1 MLQVEELNHKKHA
14 IYIAL
19 LSYLNPEQAR
29 NAIEIWLNEFSDKSV
44 YELQSFITRITNE
57 FSVHISR
64 KDVQQTIIKML
75 LNDTNQLQK
84 STIDIASLP
93 TKKKSTELKPPEIIF
108 SLLITRWLNEINL
121 LNADTA
127 LKIKRYI
134 SNNLE
139 NIDVSFDEMMHIKT
153 WLNSSDKNIYMK
165 DLEISQMKSIFHIC
179 YVGSCE
185 YIGPVKTDHIVSEIS
200 SSIEHMP
207 EAMEFS
213 TKEFF

>member
-1 MLQVEELNHKKHA
+1 MLQTEELNHKKHA

-29 NAIEIWLNEFSDKSV
+29 HAIEIWLNEFSDKSV

-57 FSVHISR
+57 FSVRISR

-75 LNDTNQLQK
+75 LNDTNELQH
-84 STIDIASLP
+84 SNIDLESLP
-93 TKKKSTELKPPEIIF
+93 SKKKSTELQPSQIIF

-121 LNADTA
+121 LNSDTA

-134 SNNLE
+134 SSNLE
-139 NIDVSFDEMMHIKT
+139 NIEVSFDEMMNIKT
-153 WLNSSDKNIYMK
+153 WLNSGNKNIYMK
-165 DLEISQMKSIFHIC
+165 DLEIIQMKSLFHIC

-185 YIGPVKTDHIVSEIS
+185 YIGPVKTDHIVSEITR
-200 SSIEHMP
+200 SIEQMP
-207 EAMEFS
+207 EALNFS
-213 TKEFF
+213 PKEFF